1 MNTPYNEIVNVPS
14 IGAKENPIAL
24 NDILKKSKR

>member
-14 IGAKENPIAL
+14 IGAAENPIAL
-24 NDILKKSKR
+24 NEILKKAK

>member
-14 IGAKENPIAL
+14 IGAKENPIHHIRFSIHAGG
-24 NDILKKSKR
+24 